1 MFDRYREKIKRRIY
15 SLLSR
20 EIDTNVKLGITDAKK
35 IAENFTKEIQKKELE
50 TWKSLREYVDSKY
63 FYNECIKYIKSR
75 LDEYIERYG
84 GFSVKGKVSPEQ
96 ADYLVNL
103 IERAIKHKSYKVRMK
118 GLEELKEVVTM
129 LSKNSASYFIDQ
141 YKDILGWNNNDRE
154 KSDNK
159 APKGN
164 NEKKEGKSKDSL
176 KKEGEKIK

>member
-1 MFDRYREKIKRRIY
+1 
-15 SLLSR
+15 
-20 EIDTNVKLGITDAKK
+20 
-35 IAENFTKEIQKKELE
+35 
-50 TWKSLREYVDSKY
+50 
-63 FYNECIKYIKSR
+63 
-75 LDEYIERYG
+75 
-84 GFSVKGKVSPEQ
+84 
-96 ADYLVNL
+96 
-103 IERAIKHKSYKVRMK
+103 MK